1 LYTKFMIYLVTR
13 RLCNQMYR
21 RSRCYIL
28 VNLVVKQNSYRILY
42 AHGIRAEI
50 RLNSIRLAA
59 SSKPPSFLLFR
70 QRDTGRPLI
79 YADSGRSRRSQNR
92 INRTP
97 ASSVG
102 DRRRG
107 RGRGLEKREK
117 ELFIGMR
124 VLIRVI
130 ASERLRSPAAFRA
143 RTCPKVSNI
152 HPPPPPLPRRCG
164 IFIFVNRIH
173 VRQFDPIGIAN
184 ASMYAPTERPS
195 ICTCPFASFVPGEFL
210 SLSLSLSLYFSF
222 SLFPFVI
229 SPEFQFEGYFP
240 GDERRRAG
248 SPFVADVRSS
258 HPSR

>member
-1 LYTKFMIYLVTR
+1 
-13 RLCNQMYR
+13 
-21 RSRCYIL
+21 
-28 VNLVVKQNSYRILY
+28 LY

-210 SLSLSLSLYFSF
+210 SLSLSLSL
-222 SLFPFVI
+222 
-229 SPEFQFEGYFP
+229 
-240 GDERRRAG
+240 
-248 SPFVADVRSS
+248 SPFLFFPSSSRRNFNSRDTFPATRGAELGLPLLRTFVLRIPRDKRPRDKRLVIDIRSDRNRS
-258 HPSR
+258 G